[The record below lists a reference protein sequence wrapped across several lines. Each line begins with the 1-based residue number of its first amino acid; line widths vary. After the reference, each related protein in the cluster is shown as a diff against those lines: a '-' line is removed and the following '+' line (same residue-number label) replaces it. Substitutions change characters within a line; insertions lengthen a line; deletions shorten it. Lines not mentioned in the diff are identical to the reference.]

1 MMKDRMPM
9 EPSRQALGR
18 SCFSV
23 CLSVAALVLQ
33 LQAAPGVAHAQAQ
46 APAQAPAAAQ
56 EDELFSK
63 AYIACMTKAAG
74 VTVAMRACMGT
85 ELKLQDKRLNVA
97 YQKLMGQQQAGLKNQ
112 LLEAQ
117 RAWLKFRDLNC
128 AYHAGMQGGTMS
140 AAVSD
145 DCHLSSTA
153 ARARELESAI
163 Q

>member
-1 MMKDRMPM
+1 MKDHMSM
-9 EPSRQALGR
+9 EPSRKTLGR
-18 SCFSV
+18 SC
-23 CLSVAALVLQ
+23 LSASLLVAALML
-33 LQAAPGVAHAQAQ
+33 LHAASGVAHAQAQ
-46 APAQAPAAAQ
+46 AQAQAQAPAAAQ
-56 EDELFSK
+56 EEELFSK

-74 VTVAMRACMGT
+74 VTASMRACMGT

-117 RAWLKFRDLNC
+117 RAWLRFRDLNC